1 MELYSRGRARQSLI
15 DTTYFRAISQVGTV
29 VGYIVLVRGMS
40 EHDFGIFNLLYA
52 VIPVIGA
59 AASFGIDNV
68 LQRYQPEYLGSQQNA
83 AAAWLVRFMG
93 RARLGANLVVLALV
107 FAGWHLVT
115 PLFKLEPY
123 RFEFAIF
130 SVIILLYFQ
139 MRVLE
144 ISLSSHMLQKYGV
157 GMFAVMAFAKLIGY
171 SLFIHID
178 DLTLQNAILTDTFA
192 HGAAFAGLYI
202 VHRRLCALPAGT
214 VLAAPSRD
222 ERKRLFRYG
231 LYYNFNDA
239 GTLALSSRVDNFF
252 IAAFMDPV
260 AVGTFSFYTRLSGM
274 VSRALPTHMF
284 QNVIRPVFF
293 ATTPTEAAIKIPKY
307 FTLLI
312 NTSLLF
318 TAPIAAYSM
327 VFHRELVDVIFG
339 GKFREASLL
348 MPVVLLFVTANS
360 ISVPVALA
368 AQYAEKAHIIL
379 LSKVFGIL
387 NLLAMFALIPV
398 LGVYGAALATGFCAV
413 LKNLFIW
420 WSVRRTARWTNFWA
434 AMGATALCWSVF
446 YVLCSTLKG
455 QFTMGPLVQL
465 LLGAAI
471 CIVTTAVYVRTP
483 VMSSSDRTILGSVFK
498 GKEQRW
504 LKFAGLVS

>member
-1 MELYSRGRARQSLI
+1 MKLYSRGRARQSLI
-15 DTTYFRAISQVGTV
+15 DTTVYRAISQVGTV

-59 AASFGIDNV
+59 VASFGIDNV
-68 LQRYQPEYLGSQQNA
+68 LQRYQPEYLGNQQTA
-83 AAAWLVRFMG
+83 AAAWLVRFLG
-93 RARLGANLVVLALV
+93 RARLGTNLVVLALI

-123 RFEFAIF
+123 RAEFAIF
-130 SVIILLYFQ
+130 SVVILLFFQ
-139 MRVLE
+139 LRVLE
-144 ISLSSHMLQKYGV
+144 ISLSSHMLHKYGV
-157 GMFAVMAFAKLIGY
+157 GMFAVLAIAKLIGY
-171 SLFIHID
+171 SLFILID

-192 HGAAFAGLYI
+192 HGAAYAGTYI

-214 VLAAPSRD
+214 SPVAPSRD

-231 LYYNFNDA
+231 LYYNFNDV

-293 ATTPTEAAIKIPKY
+293 ATPPAEAAIRIPKY
-307 FTLLI
+307 FTLML

-318 TAPIAAYSM
+318 TVPITAYAAVY
-327 VFHRELVDVIFG
+327 HKELVDVVFG
-339 GKFREASLL
+339 GKFREDSLL
-348 MPVVLLFVTANS
+348 MPIVLVFVTMRI

-368 AQYAEKAHIIL
+368 AQYAEKALVIL
-379 LSKVFGIL
+379 LSKVFGIV
-387 NLLAMFALIPV
+387 NLLAMLALIPI
-398 LGVYGAALATGFCAV
+398 LGVYGAALATGICDV

-420 WSVRRTARWTNFWA
+420 WPVRHTARWTNFWA

-446 YVLCSTLKG
+446 YVLCSTLKS
-455 QFTMGPLVQL
+455 QLPMGPFVQL
-465 LLGAAI
+465 MLGAAI
-471 CIVTTAVYVRTP
+471 CIVATAAYVRTP
-483 VMSSSDRTILGSVFK
+483 VMSSSDREILGSVLK
-498 GKEQRW
+498 GKERRW
-504 LKFAGLVS
+504 LKLAGLVS